1 MDRVLCH
8 AMEAVTVANVVVRE
22 FISRFGAPKQLHT
35 DQGWNFQSKLFRE
48 MCSILNIDKTRT
60 MPLRFQSEGMVEQF
74 NRTLDAMLFKF
85 VDEKQKHWDLY
96 LPLLMIAY
104 RSSVHEYTGFSPNE
118 MMLDCEALL
127 PLNLVIRQA
136 EPSGNSTTEYAA
148 KLSKQMEWIHQ
159 FALQHFKLSSDG
171 LKSNYDHCP
180 VNQHQ
185 YHRLMPFG
193 CSVPGRRKVSAPS

>member
-1 MDRVLCH
+1 
-8 AMEAVTVANVVVRE
+8 
-22 FISRFGAPKQLHT
+22 
-35 DQGWNFQSKLFRE
+35 
-48 MCSILNIDKTRT
+48 
-60 MPLRFQSEGMVEQF
+60 
-74 NRTLDAMLFKF
+74 MLSKF
-85 VDEKQKHWDLY
+85 VDENQKDWDLY
-96 LPLLMIAY
+96 LPLLTMAY
-104 RSSVHEYTGFSPNE
+104 YSSVDESTGFSPNE
-118 MMLDCEALL
+118 MMLGREALS
-127 PLNLVIRQA
+127 PLNLVIRQTG
-136 EPSGNSTTEYAA
+136 PSGNSTTEYTA